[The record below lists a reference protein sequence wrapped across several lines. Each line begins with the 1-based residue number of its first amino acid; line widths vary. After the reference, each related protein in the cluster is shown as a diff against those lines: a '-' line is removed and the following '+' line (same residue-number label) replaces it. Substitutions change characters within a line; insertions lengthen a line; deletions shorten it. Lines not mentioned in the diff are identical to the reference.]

1 MQSRPRFPEAFYP
14 VLKGLLFAADGTVW
28 SVLEDAREERVARLE
43 PGRRTLEEGT
53 TATDVASYELL
64 LMSPN

>member
-1 MQSRPRFPEAFYP
+1 
-14 VLKGLLFAADGTVW
+14 VVG
-28 SVLEDAREERVARLE
+28 LEDAREERVARLE